1 MKGGDAMTM
10 KGRWAAAGLALA
22 MIGCG
27 DGETIVELTVVETIP
42 VAFDDM
48 QGGVT
53 EGATIE
59 LSDLRNEPAYSDVAK
74 NLRCGSLDKAKSF
87 IEIEALDVG
96 AGATVLAYEVGVGAK
111 GTASYTKLATFGG
124 SVTDGEKVFLD
135 SAKVTLDPSGL
146 AELSRVVLSATPALA
161 VQVTASVPGNL
172 DDLQVALSLSIG
184 FSSDAKGCP

>member
-1 MKGGDAMTM
+1 MKGGDAMTS
-10 KGRWAAAGLALA
+10 KGLWAAGLALA
-22 MIGCG
+22 LIGCG

-59 LSDLRNEPAYSDVAK
+59 LNDLRNEPAYSDAVK
-74 NLRCGSLDKAKSF
+74 NLRCASLDKAKSF

-96 AGATVLAYEVGVGAK
+96 AGATVLSYEVGVGAK
-111 GTASYTKLATFGG
+111 GTATYTRLATFAG

-135 SAKVTLDPSGL
+135 SAKVTLDAAGL
-146 AELSRVVLSATPALA
+146 SELSRVVLSATPTLA